1 MIFYFSFILFFLIFL
16 LFYFLKNIKYN
27 DDRIIDGIYI
37 TEGMTDEVSPLDNSS
52 ELEKNYSIAT
62 NNTTRKL
69 INTNGNIDEIFSLIN
84 YSEFYQ
90 QKYSLGI

>member
-1 MIFYFSFILFFLIFL
+1 LIFYFSFILFFLIFL

-37 TEGMTDEVSPLDNSS
+37 TEGMTDEVSPLDSSS

-62 NNTTRKL
+62 SNTTRKL

>member
-1 MIFYFSFILFFLIFL
+1 
-16 LFYFLKNIKYN
+16 
-27 DDRIIDGIYI
+27 
-37 TEGMTDEVSPLDNSS
+37 MTDEVSPLDSSS
-52 ELEKNYSIAT
+52 ELENNYSIAT

-69 INTNGNIDEIFSLIN
+69 INTNENIDEIFSLIN

>member
-1 MIFYFSFILFFLIFL
+1 L

-37 TEGMTDEVSPLDNSS
+37 TEGMTDEVSPLDSSS
-52 ELEKNYSIAT
+52 ELENNYSIAT

-69 INTNGNIDEIFSLIN
+69 INTNENIDEIFSLIN

>member
-1 MIFYFSFILFFLIFL
+1 
-16 LFYFLKNIKYN
+16 
-27 DDRIIDGIYI
+27 
-37 TEGMTDEVSPLDNSS
+37 MTDEVSPLDSSS
-52 ELEKNYSIAT
+52 ELENNYSIAT

>member
-1 MIFYFSFILFFLIFL
+1 L

>member
-1 MIFYFSFILFFLIFL
+1 M

-37 TEGMTDEVSPLDNSS
+37 TEGMTDEVSPLDSSS
-52 ELEKNYSIAT
+52 ELENNYSIAT